1 MTLSSARERVSLL
14 LKLKSE
20 SPLSSELSKDLEKAK
35 DVLERLLQ
43 RVSRLRTSLEPF
55 ERGLS
60 AKDFEA
66 SDVHIRGTPT
76 GFICLPTALSPGD
89 PLNITVE
96 GIMAESDKAPSLIK
110 AADDEESRAMC
121 DRTIKMLE
129 WEMEKTA
136 GEEPQF
142 LIVLRWSDMFEPLEK
157 KKTGVIGKRY
167 LAGSAEQLKAFVQ
180 TLKKAGIAV
189 LFDDGE
195 YGGGALTYELV
206 QAFGESRSTLIAQLT
221 LSRGVITDNVA
232 ITRLLE
238 SLSSF

>member
-1 MTLSSARERVSLL
+1 M
-14 LKLKSE
+14 KLKSE

-43 RVSRLRTSLEPF
+43 RVSRLRTALEPF

-66 SDVHIRGTPT
+66 SEVYIRGTPS

-89 PLNITVE
+89 PLNVAIE
-96 GIMAESDKAPSLIK
+96 GIVAKSEKAPSLIK

-129 WEMEKTA
+129 YEMEKTA
-136 GEEPQF
+136 REEPQF

-167 LAGSAEQLKAFVQ
+167 LAGSAKHLKALIQ
-180 TLKKAGIAV
+180 TLKKAGMTV
-189 LFDDGE
+189 TFDDGE
-195 YGGGALTYELV
+195 YGGGALAYELV

-221 LSRGVITDNVA
+221 LSRGVIKDKAA
-232 ITRLLE
+232 ISRLLE